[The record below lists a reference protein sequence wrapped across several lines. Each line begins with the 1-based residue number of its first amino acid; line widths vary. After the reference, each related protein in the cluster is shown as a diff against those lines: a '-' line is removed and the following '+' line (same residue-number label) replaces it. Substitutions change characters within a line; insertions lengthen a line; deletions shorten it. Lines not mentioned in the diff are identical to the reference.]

1 MTSMSK
7 TSFTPDQQH
16 AISHGGHNVLVSA
29 SAGSGKTSVLVERVI
44 QKVLQGTD
52 VDKLLVVT
60 FTDAAAKEM
69 RDRIQTAINQQI
81 RVEKDSEQQR
91 HLISQLTKLNTA
103 NISTIH
109 AFCLAI
115 IRRYYYVIDLDP
127 IFRIL
132 TDETEGILLREE
144 VWNDLRES
152 LYEKDGEIF
161 AQLTANFSNDRSDD
175 GFTDLM
181 LRLYDFANAT
191 SDPKGW
197 LAKLPEKYH
206 IDSDLDKTAF
216 YQQQIL
222 PIVKTTL
229 QGALEGVQSLQTAI
243 QNGSEDLE
251 KFSPILASDHQQI
264 EEILK
269 NGLTDWNVLR
279 GKLQALEFAPVKG
292 GKRNDEV
299 KAFKAQMKDVRG
311 DSTHKDGY
319 KMQLQELTQKYFSL
333 DKSQLTQVL
342 QHSEAL
348 VTELCKVTNAF
359 MDAYAKE
366 KRHRQ
371 ILDFSDLEHFA
382 MQILNGSSVESKS
395 ARKAYQKQ
403 FAEIIV
409 DEYQDINPLQE
420 AILTSVAQEQP
431 GNMFMVGDVKQSI
444 YAFRLAD
451 PHLFISKDR
460 AYQSSDID
468 DERIILSKN
477 FRSVR
482 NVDDFTNLIFEQ
494 LMDRKLGEIP
504 YDEDAKLVYGATY
517 YPQEASKETEILIY
531 DDDDQEDTQPK
542 EEAKPGT
549 FEIDDKSRGQVAIA
563 GRRIK
568 ELIEEKTLIYDRHL
582 KQQRLLTYGD
592 VVLLTPTRKNNL
604 TIVALFKR
612 MGIPVVVN
620 DAQNYFQ
627 TTEIAIMMSLL
638 KIIDNPYQDIPLVAV
653 LRSPIV
659 GLDENELAFLRIN
672 NRTGNYFQAVL
683 DFHRQFDA
691 NQTQAF
697 QLKVFEK
704 VDRFLAQ
711 LTHFQDIAN
720 QNQLA
725 TLIWTI
731 YEETG
736 FLDYVGGMPAGQ
748 QRQANLNALYDRAR
762 SYEKS
767 SFKGL
772 FQFVRFIERMQKRS
786 KDLAEVPIHSDEAAV
801 QVMTIHGSK
810 GLEFPVVVLMDASH
824 KFNTDSQKGKY
835 VLDSKE
841 GIGITYLD
849 PEIRIQVDTP
859 QKLAITDHIK
869 RNSLAEEMRQLYVAL
884 TRAQQRLIIVG
895 ACDSK
900 EKLLKKWQTAA
911 QSSSLLLT
919 EATRL
924 NTNNFLDWIGEALVR
939 HPQFS
944 ETDVDQVTLPDLKTD
959 TTQFEVKF
967 QTKSELQNVTGM
979 PIDGE
984 QKDWWQAFEKATH
997 ELDVTSLNTQEI
1009 DRVLNFKYPHQI
1021 ATQTTAYQSVSEVK
1035 RLFDDP
1041 DSLEMTLSTVQ
1052 QDQTLKTQS
1061 RYVTNDLGTPKFLQT
1076 TIKPK
1081 PTEIGT
1087 ATHLVLQEIPLDVPP
1102 TEKSVQDLIGKLSMD
1117 RVITP
1122 EVAELVNVQH
1132 ILRFFDSDLGKLML
1146 AEPEKVHREVPF
1158 SLLMPA
1164 KQLFSG
1170 FKDFSDTEDTQILIH
1185 GIIDGYVELK
1195 DRAVLFDYKTDY
1207 VQPGSPKNGV
1217 QNIIN
1222 RYAGQLNLY
1231 AAALTDILKH
1241 PVEER
1246 YLYLLAIG
1254 QLVEVH

>member
-1 MTSMSK
+1 MSK
-7 TSFTPDQQH
+7 TNFTPDQQR
-16 AISHGGHNVLVSA
+16 AISHSGHNVLVSA

-44 QKVLQGTD
+44 QKILNGTD

-69 RDRIQTAINQQI
+69 RDRIQAAINKQI
-81 RVEKDSEQQR
+81 RIETQTEQRR
-91 HLISQLTKLNTA
+91 HLVAQLTKLNTA

-144 VWNDLRES
+144 VWEELREN
-152 LYEKDGEIF
+152 LYESDGEIF

-175 GFTDLM
+175 GFADLM
-181 LRLYDFANAT
+181 FRLYDFANAT
-191 SDPKGW
+191 SDPDAW
-197 LAKLPEKYH
+197 LAALPQKYH
-206 IDSDLDKTAF
+206 VESDLDETAF
-216 YQQQIL
+216 YKNQIL
-222 PIVKTTL
+222 PAVKA
-229 QGALEGVQSLQTAI
+229 QLENSLEAAQSLQTMI
-243 QNGSEDLE
+243 QNDPENLS
-251 KFSPILASDHQQI
+251 KFQTVIDADVAQI
-264 EEILK
+264 QEII
-269 NGLTDWNVLR
+269 NDGLTDWDVLR
-279 GKLQALEFAPVKG
+279 GKLQSLDFGKVLG

-299 KAFKAQMKDVRG
+299 KNFKAHVKEARG
-311 DSTHKDGY
+311 DSKNKDGY
-319 KMQLQELTQKYFSL
+319 KIKLQTLAQKYFSL
-333 DKSQLTQVL
+333 DKAHLTDVL
-342 QHSEAL
+342 AHSEAL
-348 VTELCKVTNAF
+348 IEELCRVTKAF
-359 MDAYAKE
+359 KDAYAKE

-382 MQILNGSSVESKS
+382 MQILTTDTPESHA
-395 ARKAYQKQ
+395 ARKAYQNQ
-403 FAEIIV
+403 FEEIIV

-420 AILTSVAQEQP
+420 AILTSVTKAQP

-460 AYQSSDID
+460 AYQAEDVP
-468 DERIILSKN
+468 DERIILSQN
-477 FRSVR
+477 FRSVE
-482 NVDDFTNLIFEQ
+482 NVDHFTNLIFEQ
-494 LMDRKLGEIP
+494 LMDRKVGEIP
-504 YDEDAKLVYGATY
+504 YDESAKLVYGAKY
-517 YPQEASKETEILIY
+517 YPDNASKKTEILIY
-531 DDDDQEDTQPK
+531 DDADSAEKQSAEV
-542 EEAKPGT
+542 KPGT
-549 FEIDDKSRGQVAIA
+549 FEIDDKSRGQVAVA
-563 GRRIK
+563 GKRIK
-568 ELIEEKTLIYDRHL
+568 QLIEDGTQIFDRETKT
-582 KQQRLLTYGD
+582 QRLLTYGD
-592 VVLLTPTRKNNL
+592 IVLLTPTRKNNL

-638 KIIDNPYQDIPLVAV
+638 KIIDNPYQDIPLAAV

-672 NRTGNYFQAVL
+672 NRTGNYFQAVT
-683 DFHRQFDA
+683 DFYDHFDA
-691 NQTQAF
+691 GEGNDF
-697 QLKVFEK
+697 QGTVFQK
-704 VDRFLAQ
+704 ISRFLAQ
-711 LTHFQDIAN
+711 LHHFQDIAH

-762 SYEKS
+762 SYEQS

-786 KDLAEVPIHSDEAAV
+786 KDLAEVPVNSDEEAV

-810 GLEFPVVVLMDASH
+810 GLEFPVVFLMDASH

-835 VLDSKE
+835 ILDSKA

-849 PEIRIQVDTP
+849 PESRLQIDTP
-859 QKLAITDHIK
+859 QKMAILDQVK

-900 EKLLKKWQTAA
+900 ESLLKKWETA
-911 QSSSLLLT
+911 QRSNQLLLT

-924 NTNNFLDWIGEALVR
+924 DTNNFLDWIGEALIR
-939 HPQFS
+939 HPRFDQAS
-944 ETDVDQVTLPDLKTD
+944 ETVLPLADLHD
-959 TTQFEVKF
+959 DPTQFEIHF
-967 QTKSELQNVTGM
+967 QTKSELQNEDAAR
-979 PIDGE
+979 PEGE
-984 QKDWWQAFEKATH
+984 QKDWFSEFDKAAAAVNGTA
-997 ELDVTSLNTQEI
+997 LNKEAINQ
-1009 DRVLNFKYPHQI
+1009 VLNFKYPHQV
-1021 ATQTTAYQSVSEVK
+1021 ATTTTAYQSVSEVK

-1041 DSLEMTLSTVQ
+1041 DSLEMSLSHVEP
-1052 QDQTLKTQS
+1052 DQTLKLQS
-1061 RYVTNDLGTPKFLQT
+1061 RYVSNELTTPKFLQT
-1076 TIKPK
+1076 TVKPK
-1081 PTEIGT
+1081 PTDIGT
-1087 ATHLVLQEIPLDVPP
+1087 ATHLILQEMPLTVSP
-1102 TEKSVQDLIGKLSMD
+1102 TAESIQTLIEKLVQS
-1117 RVITP
+1117 RVIAP
-1122 EVAELVNVQH
+1122 EVAALVDVAQ
-1132 ILRFFDSDLGKLML
+1132 IMKFFDSALGKLLL
-1146 AEPEKVHREVPF
+1146 ANPDRVHREVPF

-1170 FKDFSDTEDTQILIH
+1170 FKDFSDTEETQILIH
-1185 GIIDGYVELK
+1185 GIIDGYIELA
-1195 DRAVLFDYKTDY
+1195 DRAILFDYKTDF

-1217 QNIIN
+1217 QNIIK
-1222 RYAGQLNLY
+1222 RYAGQVNLY

-1246 YLYLLAIG
+1246 YLYLLSIG
-1254 QLVEVH
+1254 KMVAVN